1 MRSQTGVPPLCSRAI
16 ECVRDHTLTVSH
28 FGRGV
33 KHLGV
38 SQSDPAKLA
47 WFCVFPCRDGTCQT
61 DSMPDY
67 TPVLA
72 RVLLGQQLKKHRN
85 AKGLSLGAAA
95 ALTGISDSKLG
106 RLERAA
112 NDAVKLPDIY
122 ACAFNYGLTTEQTN
136 HLIELANGADSP
148 GWYHDF
154 DVDPAFAHFIEQ
166 EGAASAIHIFELELV
181 AGLFQTESY
190 LQVLRGKRPETKGDP
205 DQGLRARRQKN
216 VFRSGGPEIVY
227 VTSEAALRRVVGGE
241 QVMRD
246 QVLHLIELDE
256 RDEVQ
261 VFVLPFSAGAH
272 ASMLGAYE
280 LMHFAGGIFPTTVYL
295 ESLHGSHYEESDTIV
310 GYYEAAFEGTKSEAI
325 EIKEFIRGHN
335 ELA

>member
-1 MRSQTGVPPLCSRAI
+1 
-16 ECVRDHTLTVSH
+16 
-28 FGRGV
+28 
-33 KHLGV
+33 
-38 SQSDPAKLA
+38 
-47 WFCVFPCRDGTCQT
+47 
-61 DSMPDY
+61 MPSY

-85 AKGLSLGAAA
+85 AKGLSLPAAA
-95 ALTGISDSKLG
+95 AETGISESKLG

-112 NDAVKLPDIY
+112 NDAVKLPDIF
-122 ACAFNYGLTTEQTN
+122 ACAFKYELTSDQTN
-136 HLIELANGADSP
+136 HLIELAKGADSP

-166 EGAASAIHIFELELV
+166 EGAASAIHIFELELI
-181 AGLFQTESY
+181 AGLFQTEAY

-216 VFRSGGPEIVY
+216 VFRAGGPEIVY

-241 QVMRD
+241 EVMRE
-246 QVLHLIELDE
+246 QVRHLLELDS

-261 VFVLPFSAGAH
+261 VFVHPFSVGAH

-280 LMHFAGGIFPTTVYL
+280 AMYFAGGVFPTTCYL
-295 ESLHGSHYEESDTIV
+295 ESLHGGHYEEADTIV
-310 GYYEAAFEGTKSEAI
+310 GYYEVAFEDTKSEAI
-325 EIKEFIRGHN
+325 TIKEFIRGHN